1 MVCLWWGCEMSVPLR
16 QVNRMEVLL
25 QHWHRMFVFWFQIFF
40 FLFRAVLSLC
50 LSCNVHQSLLFNTDT
65 KITKFRHRVVS
76 IWFGL
81 VPYLYS
87 TDGYYSADTFIFFF
101 LSFLIHEVFQKLAW
115 LGHERHTI
123 PLYWVADCELHL
135 EMWITLSSFF
145 FFSFSFSSST
155 GIGTNTSLNQQC
167 SAVVVIMK
175 LSLMPTSFIK
185 KTCSHLGAPSS
196 LGTEIWR

>member
-25 QHWHRMFVFWFQIFF
+25 QHWHRMLVFDFRFF
-40 FLFRAVLSLC
+40 FFIPCIFISLFELWCSPKSAVQHWYQNNQIQAPSGFHL
-50 LSCNVHQSLLFNTDT
+50 VW
-65 KITKFRHRVVS
+65 I
-76 IWFGL
+76 
-81 VPYLYS
+81 VPYLYC

-145 FFSFSFSSST
+145 FF
-155 GIGTNTSLNQQC
+155 
-167 SAVVVIMK
+167 
-175 LSLMPTSFIK
+175 LSL
-185 KTCSHLGAPSS
+185 LAAR
-196 LGTEIWR
+196 LE

>member
-1 MVCLWWGCEMSVPLR
+1 MRLWDVRPSQAGEQNGGFTAALTQNVG
-16 QVNRMEVLL
+16 
-25 QHWHRMFVFWFQIFF
+25 FWFQIFF

-87 TDGYYSADTFIFFF
+87 TDGYYSADTFSFFF

-185 KTCSHLGAPSS
+185 KTCSHLGALSS

>member
-1 MVCLWWGCEMSVPLR
+1 MRLWDVRPSQAGEQNGGFTAALTQNVCFLISDFFFFIPCIFISLFELWCSPKSAV
-16 QVNRMEVLL
+16 
-25 QHWHRMFVFWFQIFF
+25 QHWYQNNQIQAPSGFH
-40 FLFRAVLSLC
+40 LVW
-50 LSCNVHQSLLFNTDT
+50 
-65 KITKFRHRVVS
+65 I
-76 IWFGL
+76 
-81 VPYLYS
+81 VPYLYC

-101 LSFLIHEVFQKLAW
+101 FVIFDSWGFSKIGLARARETHNPFILSRWLWTTFGNVNNSLFL
-115 LGHERHTI
+115 
-123 PLYWVADCELHL
+123 
-135 EMWITLSSFF
+135 F

>member
-40 FLFRAVLSLC
+40 FLFRAFLSLC
-50 LSCNVHQSLLFNTDT
+50 LSCDVHQSLLFNTDT

-81 VPYLYS
+81 VPYLYC

-101 LSFLIHEVFQKLAW
+101 FVIFDSWGFSKIGLARARETHNPFILSRWLWTTFGNVNNSLFL
-115 LGHERHTI
+115 
-123 PLYWVADCELHL
+123 
-135 EMWITLSSFF
+135 F